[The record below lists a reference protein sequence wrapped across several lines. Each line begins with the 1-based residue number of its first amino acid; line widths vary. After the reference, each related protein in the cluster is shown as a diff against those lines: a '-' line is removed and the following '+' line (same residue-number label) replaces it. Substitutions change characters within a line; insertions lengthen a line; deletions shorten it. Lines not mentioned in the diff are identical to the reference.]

1 MMGILLKTYSRRKGA
16 YVRLDNS
23 ASTAWTK

>member
-16 YVRLDNS
+16 HGFDLYRDYRLPGF
-23 ASTAWTK
+23 